1 MTSSP
6 SDHPRSRAGWA
17 ALRALLGLE
26 SLMLVWVLIVTV
38 LGALGSATGAVQNL
52 SLVAMAAL
60 CLLWVAVTFA
70 GSLRARVSWVRGSAL
85 TIHVLLFAAGTGC
98 LQLDIGPWWFGFG
111 LVAAALLGFLSAVL
125 ARPELPESS
134 ADSVVAR

>member
-6 SDHPRSRAGWA
+6 SDHPRSRAAWA
-17 ALRALLGLE
+17 ALRTLLGLE
-26 SLMLVWVLIVTV
+26 SLLLVWVLIVTV
-38 LGALGSATGAVQNL
+38 LGALGSSTAALQNL

-60 CLLWVAVTFA
+60 SLAWIAVTFVGA
-70 GSLRARVSWVRGSAL
+70 VRARVSWVRGSAL

-111 LVAAALLGFLSAVL
+111 LVAGALLGFAAALL
-125 ARPELPESS
+125 ARPEAPQIDEST
-134 ADSVVAR
+134 AAA